1 MENKPSKKELK
12 EEDIAIIKSD
22 EINKGK
28 WKIGIVQ
35 QLFKGQDGII
45 RGVWLRAGKSYLERP
60 IQSLYP
66 LELNCDK
73 NPVKSKTNVDE
84 MKLY

>member
-28 WKIGIVQ
+28 WKIGIV
-35 QLFKGQDGII
+35 
-45 RGVWLRAGKSYLERP
+45 
-60 IQSLYP
+60 
-66 LELNCDK
+66 
-73 NPVKSKTNVDE
+73 
-84 MKLY
+84 